1 VVDLPIRP
9 DAIGA
14 NFSRLESRP
23 VNVRLRHTIGALVY
37 DWIPFEL
44 HLRGLGPSKGLPEPW
59 LLIRNR
65 RDAIS
70 TNGRGVQC
78 HWRFAADLH
87 ISKVFPSTAARLM
100 RRSLARSPI
109 SMRDAP
115 GPMSGPPKLTFVIGH
130 RGTERLPHL
139 LATLRNIAAQTGVAF
154 ECIVV
159 EQSVAPEV
167 AKHLPAWIR
176 YIHTPLPR
184 PDLPYCRSWAFN
196 VGARHARGDIL
207 VFHDNDVLIPNRY
220 AFEAVERIAE
230 GYSFVDLKRFIYYL
244 DAAATARV
252 FVTGAAPKAAR
263 ALIVENLDGGS
274 IVARRDAYDAI
285 GGFDESYI
293 GWGGEDNDF
302 VDRARV
308 FGGVYRFGYLPML
321 HLEHPPQPG
330 KVSHASGAIQRYR
343 VMETVDPGQRITRL
357 RAAARGLMSGPS
369 IADDVAARRLS

>member
-1 VVDLPIRP
+1 VDV
-9 DAIGA
+9 
-14 NFSRLESRP
+14 S
-23 VNVRLRHTIGALVY
+23 LRHTIGALVY

-44 HLRGLGPSKGLPEPW
+44 HLRGLSPTKGLPEPW

-65 RDAIS
+65 REVIS

-78 HWRFAADLH
+78 LWRFSSDLH
-87 ISKVFPSTAARLM
+87 IAKVFPSAAARLM
-100 RRSLARSPI
+100 RRSLAHSPI
-109 SMRDAP
+109 TMRDAP
-115 GPMSGPPKLTFVIGH
+115 APMSGPPRLTFVIGH

-139 LATLRNIAAQTGVAF
+139 LATLRNIAAQTGIAF

-167 AKHLPAWIR
+167 ERHLPSWIR

-196 VGARHARGDIL
+196 VAARQARGEIL
-207 VFHDNDVLIPNRY
+207 VLHDNDVLIPERY
-220 AFEAVERIAE
+220 AREAVERVEE
-230 GYSFVDLKRFIYYL
+230 GYSFVDLKRFVYYL
-244 DAAATARV
+244 DAASTARV
-252 FVTGAAPKAAR
+252 FVTGAAPKAVP

-285 GGFDESYI
+285 GGFDESYV

-302 VDRARV
+302 VDRAGF

-321 HLEHPPQPG
+321 HLRHPPQPG
-330 KVSHASGAIQRYR
+330 KLSPTTGAIRRYR
-343 VMETVDPGQRITRL
+343 LMETVAPEQRIARL
-357 RAAARGLMSGPS
+357 RATEQGLVSGPS
-369 IADDVAARRLS
+369 IPDDVQRGE